1 MLDLLDELREFPDSE
16 TAGRTRALIV
26 RATPRF
32 AFALD
37 PRNRSYYLDPREIT
51 GGVVAAAGTI
61 VELTPTEVSD
71 GRLRGADVRNCEEM
85 NQPQRISGMTGALG
99 AVHG

>member
-32 AFALD
+32 AFVLD

-61 VELTPTEVSD
+61 VSLPRRRCRMAACAGPTCEI
-71 GRLRGADVRNCEEM
+71 VR
-85 NQPQRISGMTGALG
+85 R
-99 AVHG
+99 